1 MNAAMGSFPLEPL
14 SRVRGM
20 RLRKL
25 EAALKQ
31 CREHYDAAE
40 RNRIEAAARR
50 EQSARQ
56 RQDFA
61 ETSWRELFDHGQPT
75 GEAMS
80 RHEYRLAWLDQVIMQ
95 RQAELEMH
103 ARECAEAKATLDA
116 AAAAWRQA
124 RSKLD
129 ALGEMKQGW
138 LRDARNQRALREE
151 HSMEELLL
159 GQTTTR

>member
-1 MNAAMGSFPLEPL
+1 
-14 SRVRGM
+14 M

-25 EAALKQ
+25 EAALRQ

-40 RNRIEAAARR
+40 RQRVEAASRW

-61 ETSWRELFDHGQPT
+61 ETSWRELIDHGQPT

-80 RHEYRLAWLDQVIMQ
+80 RHERRLAWLDQVIMQ
-95 RQAELEMH
+95 RRTELDTRT
-103 ARECAEAKATLDA
+103 RECAEAKATLETA
-116 AAAAWRQA
+116 IATWRQA

-138 LRDARNQRALREE
+138 LRDARNQQTLREE
-151 HSMEELLL
+151 NNMEELLL
-159 GQTTTR
+159 SQIATR